1 MHYENIMHYENFMH
15 CEKRVSL
22 SIANLSHERL
32 DIYS

>member
-22 SIANLSHERL
+22 SIANLSHEWL